1 MLFNSFEFF
10 VFFPLVFIFFFT
22 IPHKYRWALL
32 LAASCVFYMYFVP
45 IYIFILFF
53 NILIDYWAAIKISKT
68 KKEQTR
74 KILLAISIVANLGVL
89 ATFKYFNF
97 FVDNT
102 SVLEQL
108 FGWNL
113 NFRYL
118 DLILPIGLSFY
129 TFQSMSY
136 TIEVYR
142 KKQIPEKHFGI
153 FALYVTFFPQLVAG
167 PIERPQNMLHQYKS
181 EKFFDYTRV
190 SSGLKQMLW
199 GFFKKLVIADNLS
212 VMVDAAYANPEEQTG
227 LTLLMA
233 TYFFAFQIYC
243 DFSGYTDI
251 AIGAARVLGFKLMDN
266 FNVPYLSSSIKEFW
280 ARWHISLSTWFRD
293 YLYIPLGGNRVKLAR
308 WQLNLMITFIISGLW
323 HGAAWTFVIWGFLH
337 GMYLVFSI
345 WKDKIL
351 SKLIPSLT
359 DTKSIILKG
368 INTLIVFHLAL
379 FAWIFFRANDV
390 NDAFTIIHN
399 ITSINLGS
407 EISNSLSALSSGQ
420 TGRTFFKILLLALF
434 IIIDPLMDSITKNKI
449 IISNSILKW
458 LVYSAIAASIVLF
471 GYFGE
476 VEFIY
481 FQF

>member
-227 LTLLMA
+227 LTLLLA

>member
-10 VFFPLVFIFFFT
+10 VFFPLVFVLFFS

-45 IYIFILFF
+45 VYIFILLF
-53 NILIDYWAAIKISKT
+53 NILIDYWAAIKISKS
-68 KKEQTR
+68 KKQQTR
-74 KILLAISIVANLGVL
+74 KLLLVLSIIANLGVL

-102 SVLEQL
+102 SILEQI
-108 FGWNL
+108 FGWELNL
-113 NFRYL
+113 RYL

-142 KKQIPEKHFGI
+142 KQQEPETHFGI

-167 PIERPQNMLHQYKS
+167 PIERPQNMLHQFKTERY
-181 EKFFDYTRV
+181 FDYSRV
-190 SSGLKQMLW
+190 SSGLQQMLW

-212 VMVDAAYANPEEQTG
+212 VMVDAAYANPTEQSG
-227 LTLLMA
+227 LTVLLA

-251 AIGAARVLGFKLMDN
+251 AIGASKVLGFKLMDN
-266 FNVPYLSSSIKEFW
+266 FRVPYLSSSIKEFW

-293 YLYIPLGGNRVKLAR
+293 YLYIPLGGNRVKVAR
-308 WQLNLMITFIISGLW
+308 WQLNLLITFVISGLW

-337 GMYLVFSI
+337 GFYLVASI
-345 WKDKIL
+345 WKDKL
-351 SKLIPSLT
+351 LASFLPSLLANPSKL
-359 DTKSIILKG
+359 LKG
-368 INTLIVFHLAL
+368 LNILIVFHLTL
-379 FAWIFFRANDV
+379 FAWIFFRANNVD
-390 NDAFTIIHN
+390 DAFIIINKIATLN
-399 ITSINLGS
+399 IGDGVS
-407 EISNSLSALSSGQ
+407 ESLNALSKGQ
-420 TGRTFFKILLLALF
+420 TGRTFFKLLLLAVF
-434 IIIDPLMDSITKNKI
+434 IFIDPIMDSIIKNKI
-449 IISNSILKW
+449 SFNNVAIKW
-458 LVYSAIAASIVLF
+458 LVYACIAASIILF